1 MDQLSDTIY
10 KRMLGVRKQAG
21 LSQEDFARTV
31 GTSRSIISQIEIG
44 KIKPSYEVLIK
55 TVNLFNLSYR
65 YMLEGKEEVS
75 ATYSALQTNA
85 SAADSTTTNFE
96 LDRLKSENGM
106 LKEQVS
112 SLKDLV
118 DTQKILIDR
127 MK

>member
-96 LDRLKSENGM
+96 LERLKSENGM

-127 MK
+127 LK